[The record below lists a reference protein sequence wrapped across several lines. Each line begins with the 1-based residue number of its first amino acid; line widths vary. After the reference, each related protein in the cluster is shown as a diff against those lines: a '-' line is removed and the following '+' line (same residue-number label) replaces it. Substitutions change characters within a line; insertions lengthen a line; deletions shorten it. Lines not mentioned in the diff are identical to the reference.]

1 MMILSDYTV
10 THSALVTVFVVYMFY
25 LGVTA
30 PHVYKDCSLLCR
42 GMHAL
47 SVVLCA
53 FGTFA
58 ACATL

>member
-1 MMILSDYTV
+1 MIISNYTAMR
-10 THSALVTVFVVYMFY
+10 SALVAVFVIYMFY
-25 LGVTA
+25 LGLTA
-30 PHVYKDCSLLCR
+30 GHVHKNTSLTCR
-42 GMHAL
+42 WMHAL

>member
-1 MMILSDYTV
+1 MIISSYTV
-10 THSALVTVFVVYMFY
+10 SHSALVAVFTLYMFY

-30 PHVYKDCSLLCR
+30 KHIYKDCSVLCKA
-42 GMHAL
+42 MHAL

-53 FGTFA
+53 IGTFA

>member
-1 MMILSDYTV
+1 MMILSDYVV
-10 THSALVTVFVVYMFY
+10 THSALVTVFVIYMFY
-25 LGVTA
+25 LGLTA
-30 PHVYKDCSLLCR
+30 QHIHKDCSLLCR
-42 GMHAL
+42 WMHAL